1 MKRILLSLLG
11 VVFFITL
18 HAQYQGMVAGKYF
31 NISGPPTFKHAM
43 NGLSKKNGLV
53 ASFYCNVKNDTLFFY
68 ETIMVEQK
76 LAGINEFP
84 IPIAGINKTSIRIVS
99 YKYDGYTPSKCFALY
114 FKLNS
119 EYKVMRTYYRLESN
133 DTITDEFTDTK
144 LYFASRVMAEEFQKK
159 YLI

>member
-1 MKRILLSLLG
+1 MKRILLSLFG
-11 VVFFITL
+11 IAFFVCL

-31 NISGPPTFKHAM
+31 NISGPANFKHAM

-68 ETIMVEQK
+68 ETIVFDQK

-84 IPIAGINKTSIRIVS
+84 IPIAGINKTTINIVL
-99 YKYDGYTPSKCFALY
+99 YKDAGYTPSKCFALY
-114 FKLNS
+114 FTLNAG
-119 EYKVMRTYYRLESN
+119 YQVMRTYYRLESN

-144 LYFASRVMAEEFQKK
+144 LYFASRVMAEEFQNK
-159 YLI
+159 YLK